1 MKLLKIFFLI
11 NVIIIFFLS
20 CDSAEKSECINDDL
34 DSTYLFF
41 ESGFL
46 NDNVKIVYE
55 DEIIFDDKI
64 STIKSI
70 DLAMEFKIDKNIS
83 SEFSLYVNDKLVGL
97 YCLKKFL
104 EIDKSKIGIDLK
116 SVDKPKKYQ

>member
-20 CDSAEKSECINDDL
+20 CDSAERSECINDNL

-41 ESGFL
+41 ESGFF
-46 NDNVKIVYE
+46 NDNVKIIYE
-55 DEIIFDDKI
+55 DEIIFDDKV

-70 DLAMEFKIDKNIS
+70 DLAMEFKIVKNIS
-83 SEFSLYVNDKLVGL
+83 SEFVYMLMIN
-97 YCLKKFL
+97 
-104 EIDKSKIGIDLK
+104 
-116 SVDKPKKYQ
+116 